1 MKTDTVDWPHVI
13 DALGHFREELA
24 RLQERIARLE
34 ALAPG
39 AAALPAEPTAV
50 ASPAP
55 VQEPP
60 KPEPISEEIV
70 LAISAAIAAFLGKRP
85 RIRQIRLLGGGA
97 WAQQGR
103 AYIQASHRIDVH
115 HG

>member
-1 MKTDTVDWPHVI
+1 MKTETVDWPHVI

-39 AAALPAEPTAV
+39 AAAPEPAAAATPT
-50 ASPAP
+50 PA
-55 VQEPP
+55 QEPP
-60 KPEPISEEIV
+60 KQESISEEV
-70 LAISAAIAAFLGKRP
+70 LLVISAAIAAFLGKRA